1 MADAPAILDRGPPAA
16 QIRPPMLRLP
26 ACLCCPAPRRRLLAE
41 GLTLVAGAAAATL
54 LPGSVLAQAACPAPR
69 PARADVQILNPEPL
83 VDGTQSIRWLSDRLQ
98 RNARG
103 WQRDPRLDRFIHAM
117 GLTATEWGTEISV
130 AGLAGPRG
138 GRQCFVAT
146 ELRVRFGLHAHLV
159 FVASEIPR
167 WSCLWRDVHAH
178 EMRHVGVNREA
189 IRAAA
194 ALLSA
199 DVEVLARRGI
209 ATEGPTAEAAQQA
222 ALARLRAAV
231 RRAEETFDQRS
242 SRGHAA
248 IDTPEEYDRASR
260 TCGGEA
266 QRILRGARI

>member
-1 MADAPAILDRGPPAA
+1 MRFPS
-16 QIRPPMLRLP
+16 
-26 ACLCCPAPRRRLLAE
+26 ACPCCPLPRRRFLAE
-41 GLTLVAGAAAATL
+41 GLTLAAAAAAL
-54 LPGSVLAQAACPAPR
+54 VPAPVLAQAACPAPR
-69 PARADVQILNPEPL
+69 PARPTIEILNPEPL
-83 VDGTQSIRWLSDRLQ
+83 VDGTQSMRWLSDRLR

-130 AGLAGPRG
+130 AGIAGPRDE
-138 GRQCFVAT
+138 RQCFVAT

-167 WSCLWRDVHAH
+167 GSCLWRDVYAH
-178 EMRHVGVNREA
+178 ELRHVGVNREA

-199 DVEVLARRGI
+199 DVESLARQGI
-209 ATEGPTAEAAQQA
+209 STEGPTAEAAQQA
-222 ALARLRAAV
+222 ALVRLRAAV
-231 RRAEETFDQRS
+231 RRAEQAFDQRAT
-242 SRGHAA
+242 RGHAS

-260 TCGGEA
+260 ACGGEA
-266 QRILRGARI
+266 QRILRSARI